1 MSAAFAKI
9 SACGIGDAATLM
21 VSPFPGV
28 MSNLPSS
35 VVASVSVFCA
45 RFRYDVADGYWS
57 VY

>member
-1 MSAAFAKI
+1 MSATFAKI

-35 VVASVSVFCA
+35 VVASVSILSA
-45 RFRYDVADGYWS
+45 ASPPPSITRLS
-57 VY
+57 S